1 MITLQ
6 QIDNESGFVSI
17 LFEPKGE
24 FDCHALV
31 MAAFRLSG
39 ILWQPYIAER
49 RNRYGTPGA
58 LHHPGIVLAGTDALS
73 GKGRNSGL

>member
-49 RNRYGTPGA
+49 
-58 LHHPGIVLAGTDALS
+58 
-73 GKGRNSGL
+73 